1 MDLSVF
7 YEIQT
12 SDVSPAAVRRAY
24 DQTIEQVIL
33 ADKLGYRTAWFVEH
47 HFLPGYCFCPA
58 PELILTYLA
67 SKTERIRLGH
77 GIVQLPFRINHPLRV
92 AERIAVL
99 DILSKGRVE
108 FGGGRVTIGSEL
120 EAFGVDPADTR
131 RQWEEA
137 LHMLPKMWMED
148 NFQWEGDLI
157 SVPPRSVVPK
167 PVQQPHPP
175 MWVACSQPATIEFA
189 GRNGLGV
196 LGLGID
202 LNNAAE
208 FVRIYREAARDV
220 KPIGAFAN
228 NRFAILVTALCC
240 HTDEEALELQG
251 PSVKLLAEQTAAFQ
265 KPWIEGS
272 APPTYEYFT
281 NWVAQGALKL
291 KNASVQDLVRS
302 SCVGSPETCLK
313 MLQRLEDA
321 GVDETMLFMQLYQT
335 PHDAI
340 MRSLRLI
347 AEEVGT
353 RLESSENTQ
362 AGEKERSN
370 GKAEF

>member
-12 SDVSPAAVRRAY
+12 SDVSRAGVLRAY
-24 DQTIEQVIL
+24 DETIQQVTL
-33 ADKLGYRTAWFVEH
+33 ADELGYRAAWFVEH
-47 HFLPGYCFCPA
+47 HCLPGYCFCPA
-58 PELILTYLA
+58 PELVLTYLA
-67 SKTERIRLGH
+67 ARTKKIRLGH

-137 LHMLPKMWMED
+137 LNMLPKMWMQD
-148 NFQWEGDLI
+148 NFTWESDLI
-157 SVPPRSVVPK
+157 SVPPRSVIPK

-175 MWVACSQPATIEFA
+175 MWVACSQPSTIEFA
-189 GRNGLGV
+189 GSNGLGV

-202 LNNAAE
+202 VKNAAE
-208 FVRIYREAARDV
+208 YVRIYREAGKNA
-220 KPIGAFAN
+220 KPVGAFVN
-228 NRFAILVTALCC
+228 NRFALLVTALCC
-240 HTDEEALELQG
+240 DTDEEAIDLQG
-251 PSVKLLAEQTAAFQ
+251 PSIKLLGEQTAAFQ
-265 KPWIEGS
+265 KPWLEGS
-272 APPTYEYFT
+272 VPPTYEFFT
-281 NWVAQGALKL
+281 NWVAQNTAKL
-291 KNASVQDLVRS
+291 KDASLADLVRG
-302 SCVGSPETCLK
+302 SCAGSPDTCFK
-313 MLQRLEDA
+313 MLQGLEDA

-347 AEEVGT
+347 AEKVRT
-353 RLESSENTQ
+353 RLKSFTNTQ
-362 AGEKERSN
+362 TSNKERSHDS
-370 GKAEF
+370 ARS

>member
-12 SDVSPAAVRRAY
+12 IDVSPAAVRRTY
-24 DQTIEQVIL
+24 DETIEQVIL
-33 ADKLGYRTAWFVEH
+33 ADELGYRTAWLVEH

-58 PELILTYLA
+58 PELLLTYLA
-67 SKTERIRLGH
+67 SKTKRIRLGH

-99 DILSKGRVE
+99 DILSSGRVE

-137 LHMLPKMWMED
+137 LHMLPKMWMEE
-148 NFQWEGDLI
+148 NFRWESDLI

-175 MWVACSQPATIEFA
+175 MWVACSQPSTIEFA
-189 GRNGLGV
+189 GKNGLGV

-202 LNNAAE
+202 LKNAAQY
-208 FVRIYREAARDV
+208 VRLYREASNRA
-220 KPIGAFAN
+220 KPIGAFVN

-240 HTDEEALELQG
+240 DTDEEAINLQG

-272 APPTYEYFT
+272 VPPTYEYFT
-281 NWVAQGALKL
+281 NWVAQSAAKL
-291 KNASVQDLVRS
+291 KHASLHDLIRG
-302 SCVGSPETCLK
+302 SCVGGPDTCLK

-340 MRSLRLI
+340 VRSIRLV
-347 AEEVGT
+347 AEEVKP
-353 RLESSENTQ
+353 RLKSSTNTQ
-362 AGEKERSN
+362 ASHKERAH
-370 GKAEF
+370 GKARH

>member
-33 ADKLGYRTAWFVEH
+33 ADELGYRTAWFVEH

-58 PELILTYLA
+58 AELFLTYLA
-67 SKTERIRLGH
+67 SKTKRIRLGH

-99 DILSKGRVE
+99 DILSNGRVE

-148 NFQWEGDLI
+148 NFKWEGELI

-175 MWVACSQPATIEFA
+175 MCVACSQPSTIEFA
-189 GRNGLGV
+189 GKNGLGV

-202 LNNAAE
+202 LKNAAE
-208 FVRIYREAARDV
+208 YVRLYREAANGA
-220 KPIGAFAN
+220 KPIGAFVN

-240 HTDEEALELQG
+240 DTDEEAIRLQG
-251 PSVKLLAEQTAAFQ
+251 PSIKMLGDQTAAFQ

-272 APPTYEYFT
+272 VPPTYEYFV
-281 NWVAQGALKL
+281 NWVAENALKM
-291 KNASVQDLVRS
+291 KGASVADLVRG
-302 SCVGSPETCLK
+302 SCAGSPDTCLK
-313 MLQRLEDA
+313 LLQRLEDA

-340 MRSLRLI
+340 MRSLRLV
-347 AEEVGT
+347 AEKVRT
-353 RLESSENTQ
+353 QLKSSTNTQ
-362 AGEKERSN
+362 ASDKERSH
-370 GKAEF
+370 ARARS